1 MASKNNIYLVEV
13 GPGQLKSFNNW
24 PDCQDFVSGKPY
36 AFAGGPDRATA
47 EAKLKRRWPQ
57 APRAAQP
64 PVASPPRARPE
75 QGVNSQDHRS
85 APRLT
90 APDQADAK
98 PKNNIYIVELAPG
111 EYRKFTRW
119 TECKTFV
126 EGKKLAFA
134 GGVDEAG
141 ALEKL
146 MATRDWQLARHG
158 SPAAKVQPGQRP
170 TQGLTSDAGTHGNP
184 GPCEFQ
190 VTDLKGKL
198 LLHRHLGVHSNNY
211 AELAGIEGMIQ
222 VAIERG
228 ETLLWTD
235 SKIAMGWIRTR
246 RLGPTVH
253 EPDQIMLLIQRI
265 NDLLRANPQLQLRK
279 WETQAWGEIPAE
291 FGRK

>member
-1 MASKNNIYLVEV
+1 MASKNSIYLVEV
-13 GPGQLKSFNNW
+13 GPGQLKSFDNW

-36 AFAGGPDRATA
+36 AFAGGPDRASA
-47 EAKLKRRWPQ
+47 EAKLKRRWPN

-64 PVASPPRARPE
+64 PVAFPPRHNPEQSTKSQATRPTPRSAAPE
-75 QGVNSQDHRS
+75 QG
-85 APRLT
+85 
-90 APDQADAK
+90 DAK
-98 PKNNIYIVELAPG
+98 PKNNIYLVETAPG

-119 TECKTFV
+119 PECKAFV

-134 GGVDEAG
+134 GGVDEAS

-146 MATRDWQLARHG
+146 RTTREWQLARHG
-158 SPAAKVQPGQRP
+158 SPAAKAQPGTRP
-170 TQGLTSDAGTHGNP
+170 TQGLASDAGTHGNP

-190 VTDLKGKL
+190 VTDLKGTR

-228 ETLLWTD
+228 ESMLWTD

-253 EPDQIMLLIQRI
+253 EPDQIMLLIHRI
-265 NDLLRANPQLQLRK
+265 NDLLRANPQLRLLK
-279 WETQAWGEIPAE
+279 WETRVWGEIPAD